1 MPDILVNQLI
11 ALEFEN
17 NQWHMLFGA
26 IRCIVDETDK
36 EKVLLDKG
44 YDLLLDSVN
53 KKIKATPE
61 LRDAF
66 ITLVNVMIAMPD
78 THLNYIKENFPDH
91 PLVQGIVMIHDALL
105 ESVPKGEKLLGT
117 HTKNNTIQ
125 VRICKRVNTTDM
137 D

>member
-1 MPDILVNQLI
+1 
-11 ALEFEN
+11 
-17 NQWHMLFGA
+17 MLFGA
-26 IRCIVDETDK
+26 IRCLLEETDK
-36 EKVLLDKG
+36 QKVLLDKG

-66 ITLVNVMIAMPD
+66 IALVNVMLEMPD
-78 THLNYIKENFPDH
+78 IHLNYIKENFPDH